1 MSENTKTAIWIWGLL
16 IAMIA
21 SIYFFI
27 FYGIPF
33 LFTEGIPGIFH
44 GIGFLMEKFDIGIGS
59 LLLYGLGIPFGIFL
73 VKDFI
78 REMNTN
84 EHNYPIWSWEKK

>member
-1 MSENTKTAIWIWGLL
+1 MSENTKISIMLTTL
-16 IAMIA
+16 IVAGIA
-21 SIYFFI
+21 FI

-33 LFTEGIPGIFH
+33 LFTEGIPAIFH

-78 REMNTN
+78 REMSIPTRG
-84 EHNYPIWSWEKK
+84 PIWDDEK